1 MKSSRH
7 TILFGLRLCATHPKN
22 YGKDHAQTHQTC
34 GPPAQPIFNITY
46 FSSVD
51 PIFFYMR
58 ALLIRFDCNM
68 FFNLFNEKKSSL

>member
-22 YGKDHAQTHQTC
+22 YGKDHAETHQTC

-51 PIFFYMR
+51 PIFLYENFAYPFW
-58 ALLIRFDCNM
+58 LQYVFQP
-68 FFNLFNEKKSSL
+68 FQWKKSSL